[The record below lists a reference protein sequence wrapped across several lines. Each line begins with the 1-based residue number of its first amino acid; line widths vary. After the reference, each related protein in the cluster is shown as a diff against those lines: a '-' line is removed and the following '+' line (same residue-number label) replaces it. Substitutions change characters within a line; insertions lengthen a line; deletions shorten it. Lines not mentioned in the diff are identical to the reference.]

1 MRVYFAVIKNTKGKV
16 VDIVDIRNNKIQE
29 ETNMHVPNVY
39 QKKLEAPCWE
49 VIFYNHYASLPST
62 P

>member
-39 QKKLEAPCWE
+39 QKSWTHL
-49 VIFYNHYASLPST
+49 IRM
-62 P
+62 